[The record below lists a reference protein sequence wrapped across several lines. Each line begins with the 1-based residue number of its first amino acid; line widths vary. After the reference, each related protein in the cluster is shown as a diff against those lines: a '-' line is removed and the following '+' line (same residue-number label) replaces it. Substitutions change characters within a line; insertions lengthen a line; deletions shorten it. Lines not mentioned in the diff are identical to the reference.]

1 MSQSRGDSPHGQGEI
16 GGALPSRA
24 DSVAGLHSPI
34 LDALLSDPT
43 PTAGLGSNT
52 SSVVAGSGRVR
63 QAELRTIAIDSIRPN
78 EYQPRRRFE
87 ESALSELADS
97 IRELGVLQ
105 PILVR
110 PLPHG
115 RYELIAGERRWR
127 AARRVG
133 LTEIPALVRS
143 TSNLESLEEAIVENL
158 HRADL
163 NALEE
168 ANAYQ
173 CLVDDFSLT
182 QDEVA
187 QRVGRS
193 RSAVA
198 NTLRLLQLPT
208 SVQRL
213 IMAGRLSAGHARAV
227 LSVSDPVRQRELAEY
242 MVDARLSVRQAEE
255 LVKSKSAGS
264 DARSENPTSMPTATP
279 TPAAAKSA
287 GALEV
292 EKRLADLLDT
302 RVVVTEGSMNGKITI
317 DFADP
322 TDLDRIFSLIHR
334 PE

>member
-1 MSQSRGDSPHGQGEI
+1 MSQGPGDTGGTHGHI
-16 GGALPSRA
+16 GDAERPEAG
-24 DSVAGLHSPI
+24 SVAGLHSPT

-43 PTAGLGSNT
+43 RAGEGGSTSIVSRAGSNG
-52 SSVVAGSGRVR
+52 VKP
-63 QAELRTIAIDSIRPN
+63 AELRTISIDSVRPN

-87 ESALSELADS
+87 ESSLSELADS

-115 RYELIAGERRWR
+115 GYGLIAGERRWR

-133 LTEIPALVRS
+133 LAEIPAIVRS
-143 TSNLESLEEAIVENL
+143 TSDLESLEEAIVENI

-163 NALEE
+163 SALEE

-173 CLVDDFSLT
+173 QLVDDFSLT

-198 NTLRLLQLPT
+198 NTLRLLQLPA

-213 IMAGRLSAGHARAV
+213 MMAGRLSAGHARAV
-227 LSVSDPVRQRELAEY
+227 LSVPDPVRQRELAEY

-264 DARSENPTSMPTATP
+264 EATSANSTP
-279 TPAAAKSA
+279 SPSSSTKSA
-287 GALEV
+287 AALEV

-302 RVVVTEGSMNGKITI
+302 KVVVTESSKNGKITI
-317 DFADP
+317 DFADR

-334 PE
+334 LE

>member
-1 MSQSRGDSPHGQGEI
+1 MSQGPGDTGRRQGDT
-16 GGALPSRA
+16 GGADRFSP
-24 DSVAGLHSPI
+24 DPVTGIHSPV
-34 LDALLSDPT
+34 LDALLSDLSRSED
-43 PTAGLGSNT
+43 AGPDHRPLGS
-52 SSVVAGSGRVR
+52 SVSKP
-63 QAELRTIAIDSIRPN
+63 AELRTISVESIRPN

-87 ESALSELADS
+87 ESTLSELADS

-110 PLPHG
+110 PLAHG
-115 RYELIAGERRWR
+115 GYELIAGERRWR

-133 LTEIPALVRS
+133 LADIPAIIRT
-143 TSNLESLEEAIVENL
+143 TSDLESLEEAIVENL

-173 CLVDDFSLT
+173 QLVEDFALT

-187 QRVGRS
+187 RRVGRS

-198 NTLRLLQLPT
+198 NTLRLLQLPG

-227 LSVSDPVRQRELAEY
+227 LAVPDPVRQRELAEY

-255 LVKSKSAGS
+255 LVKSTTEASDAPAANAAPSSPPSTTKSA
-264 DARSENPTSMPTATP
+264 AV
-279 TPAAAKSA
+279 
-287 GALEV
+287 LEV
-292 EKRLADLLDT
+292 AKRLSDLLDT
-302 RVVVTEGSMNGKITI
+302 KVVVTESSKNGKITI
-317 DFADP
+317 DFADR
-322 TDLDRIFSLIHR
+322 TDLDRIFSLIH
-334 PE
+334 PLDDGP